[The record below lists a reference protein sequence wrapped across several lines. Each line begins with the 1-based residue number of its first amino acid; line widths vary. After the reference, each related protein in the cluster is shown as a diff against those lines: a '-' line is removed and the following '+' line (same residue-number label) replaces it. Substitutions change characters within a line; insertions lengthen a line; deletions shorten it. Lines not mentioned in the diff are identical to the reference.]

1 MKNLF
6 KAVWML
12 FLLFTYVHAN
22 PCEHPAVASDDLNAK
37 FRYGCFCGENYP
49 NIEHP
54 SKKTYKELNTTQ
66 RQELIEEYQKIDA
79 YDDIDEVCK
88 EHDIC
93 YIYHGREA
101 KVCNDKIYNQLNTI
115 EEQFSKASDTNITN
129 EQCKNLAF
137 DIGSVFNT
145 IFSPSDDED
154 TFFDFGMLVV
164 NGAITASNKV
174 LQESADTMSD
184 NAPRYPAINK
194 KCLLKSLAKSST
206 SKAIPRTHIK
216 VINIQRD

>member
-1 MKNLF
+1 MKNLYKKVLIF
-6 KAVWML
+6 S
-12 FLLFTYVHAN
+12 LLFTYLYAHS
-22 PCEHPAVASDDLNAK
+22 CENPAVASDDLNTK

-54 SKKTYKELNTTQ
+54 SKKTYKELNSTE
-66 RQELIEEYQKIDA
+66 RQELIAEYKKIDA

-93 YIYHGREA
+93 YISHGREA
-101 KVCNDKIYNQLNTI
+101 KVCNDTIYNQLNTI
-115 EEQFSKASDTNITN
+115 EEQFDKASDINVTN

-137 DIGSVFNT
+137 DIGSVFHT

-154 TFFDFGMLVV
+154 TMFDFGMLMV

-174 LQESADTMSD
+174 LQESADTISN
-184 NAPRYPAINK
+184 NASRYPLIHQ
-194 KCLLKSLAKSST
+194 KCLLDNSPT
-206 SKAIPRTHIK
+206 IK
-216 VINIQRD
+216 INIINIQ

>member
-1 MKNLF
+1 MKNF
-6 KAVWML
+6 SKKIGVI
-12 FLLFTYVHAN
+12 FLLFTHLYAT
-22 PCEHPAVASDDLNAK
+22 PCDTPAVASDDLNAK

-49 NIEHP
+49 LIEHP
-54 SKKTYKELNTTQ
+54 SKKNYRDLNRTQ

-93 YIYHGREA
+93 YLSYGREA
-101 KVCNDKIYNQLNTI
+101 KVCNDTIYNQLNTI
-115 EEQFSKASDTNITN
+115 EEQFDKVSDNNVTN

-154 TFFDFGMLVV
+154 SIFDFGMLMV
-164 NGAITASNKV
+164 NGAITATNKV
-174 LQESADTMSD
+174 LQESADTISD
-184 NAPRYPAINK
+184 NAPRYPANHQR
-194 KCLLKSLAKSST
+194 CLLDGLEIKKPLRIK
-206 SKAIPRTHIK
+206 IK

>member
-1 MKNLF
+1 MKNFSKKLWVF
-6 KAVWML
+6 
-12 FLLFTYVHAN
+12 FLLFTHLYAN
-22 PCEHPAVASDDLNAK
+22 SCDTPAVASDDLNAK

-49 NIEHP
+49 TIEHP
-54 SKKTYKELNTTQ
+54 SKKNYKDLTRTQ

-93 YIYHGREA
+93 YIAHGRKA
-101 KVCNDKIYNQLNTI
+101 NVCNDKIYTQLNTI
-115 EEQFSKASDTNITN
+115 EEQFYKASDDNVTN

-137 DIGSVFNT
+137 DIGSVFHT
-145 IFSPSDDED
+145 IFSPSDDEN
-154 TFFDFGMLVV
+154 TVFDFGMLMV

-174 LQESADTMSD
+174 VQESADTISD
-184 NAPRYPAINK
+184 NAPRYPALDE
-194 KCLLKSLAKSST
+194 KCFLEALTDSKLKSKPT
-206 SKAIPRTHIK
+206 IKIK